1 MLPSELLERAT
12 SRDLTELMAYYE
24 MEPFGAWRGDLAA
37 GIVASTIA
45 NVYRKK
51 GAPAFKP
58 EDFMPKFRGLEDG
71 PKKQSVEEMK
81 KALLSIAA
89 VHGAA
94 DRGNKKTPQQRQRQ
108 LKKEKRR
115 GN

>member
-1 MLPSELLERAT
+1 MLPSELLARAT

-24 MEPFGAWRGDLAA
+24 MEPFGPWRGDLAA

-71 PKKQSVEEMK
+71 PRKQSVEEMK
-81 KALLSIAA
+81 QALLAIAA
-89 VHGAA
+89 VHST
-94 DRGNKKTPQQRQRQ
+94 DRGKKMTPQQKQRQ
-108 LKKEKRR
+108 LKKGKRR
-115 GN
+115 EH